1 MILSRLWRHIV
12 TDHWS
17 VRRAFPTEALA
28 RIQQAIA
35 QGEARHSGQVR
46 FAVEAALPLTL
57 AWRDMKPRE
66 RAVDVFS
73 RLRVW
78 DTEANCG
85 VLVYLLLADKDVEI
99 VADRGID
106 ARVDDV
112 LWVAICR
119 RMEEEFRAGRFEAGV
134 VAGVAAIS
142 DLLAEHF
149 PRTGTGPN
157 ELGDEPVIM

>member
-66 RAVDVFS
+66 RAVNVFS